1 MIRFARAS
9 ALVALVAFAPASFA
23 GNLIPN
29 PDFSRWLYGWSPQT
43 GSIST
48 DLEHGSPA
56 PPSAQV
62 YGDEN
67 GPDSDILSPCVA
79 IAASLRI
86 DFSFETLVVAGTA
99 DASVVA
105 YSDERCTVAV
115 GSLDTGEIGASADW
129 TTVSQSNLALP
140 PGTRFVRFEF
150 HARHSDASPFANAYV
165 DHVAIGET
173 GTLPAAIPIDQLG
186 LTGAWY
192 DPDESGQGF
201 QFTIDPIEGAL
212 FGAWYTYDAAPG
224 GTETQRWYSLQA
236 TLSADDSSADITI
249 FGNTGGT
256 FDGPPVTTST
266 PVGTGT
272 LAFDS
277 CTSGTFA
284 YTMDDGR
291 EGSVRVRTVFPQMYC
306 DEGGKPTIDPGAWWL
321 SGAWYDPST
330 SGQGVM
336 VSIDQFVSSVFVGWY
351 TYAPGSA
358 SAAAGEQRWFSAQGN
373 SGVPQGNLVPLDVY
387 ESTGGVFDAN
397 DPVST
402 RQVGTATL
410 HFASC
415 DTATLD
421 YTFTSGDLEGR
432 SGSIPLSRLGA
443 TPEACML
450 WE

>member
-1 MIRFARAS
+1 
-9 ALVALVAFAPASFA
+9 
-23 GNLIPN
+23 
-29 PDFSRWLYGWSPQT
+29 
-43 GSIST
+43 
-48 DLEHGSPA
+48 
-56 PPSAQV
+56 
-62 YGDEN
+62 
-67 GPDSDILSPCVA
+67 
-79 IAASLRI
+79 
-86 DFSFETLVVAGTA
+86 
-99 DASVVA
+99 
-105 YSDERCTVAV
+105 
-115 GSLDTGEIGASADW
+115 
-129 TTVSQSNLALP
+129 
-140 PGTRFVRFEF
+140 
-150 HARHSDASPFANAYV
+150 
-165 DHVAIGET
+165 
-173 GTLPAAIPIDQLG
+173 
-186 LTGAWY
+186 
-192 DPDESGQGF
+192 
-201 QFTIDPIEGAL
+201 
-212 FGAWYTYDAAPG
+212 
-224 GTETQRWYSLQA
+224 
-236 TLSADDSSADITI
+236 
-249 FGNTGGT
+249 
-256 FDGPPVTTST
+256 
-266 PVGTGT
+266 
-272 LAFDS
+272 
-277 CTSGTFA
+277 
-284 YTMDDGR
+284 MDDGR